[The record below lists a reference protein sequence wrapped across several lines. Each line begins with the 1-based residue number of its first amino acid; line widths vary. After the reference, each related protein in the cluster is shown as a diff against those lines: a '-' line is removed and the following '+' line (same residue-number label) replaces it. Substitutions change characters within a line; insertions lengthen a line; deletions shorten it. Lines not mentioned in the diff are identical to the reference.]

1 MSESAFRPTYAE
13 IDLSALRHN
22 FAQARRQA
30 GEDRQLLAVVK
41 ADAYGHGAVPVAR
54 TLEDAGADLFGVALV
69 EEGVELR
76 EAGIQSP
83 ILILGGTYPGQESLL
98 FDFDLTPSLFDLDLA
113 KRLNAM
119 AFKRNCRCK
128 VHLKLDTGMGRIGF
142 RPEELDAALKVLQG
156 MPGVEL
162 DGVFSHLALADEP
175 SDPLTDTQVQRFRD
189 SLTSIRE
196 AGFNP
201 SRIHISNSAALFT
214 RELPECNVFR
224 PGIVL
229 YGALPSDWFAGQLD
243 LRPVMHVRSQVAQL
257 KEVPA
262 GTGVSYGHR
271 FATERPSLLAAIPIG
286 YADGYNRL
294 LSNCGEM
301 LIRGRRVRVAG
312 TVCMDWTLVDVT
324 DVPGVQVGDAVTLL
338 GNVDGQQVSAEE
350 WAAKVGSISYEVFC
364 RISQRVPRHYLPA
377 TEQDS

>member
-1 MSESAFRPTYAE
+1 LSESAFRPTHVE

-22 FAQARRQA
+22 FAQARLQA
-30 GEDRQLLAVVK
+30 GTERQLLAVVK
-41 ADAYGHGAVPVAR
+41 ADAYGHGAVPVAK
-54 TLEDAGADLFGVALV
+54 TLEQAGADLFGVALV

-76 EAGIQSP
+76 QAGIQRP

-98 FDFDLTPSLFDLDLA
+98 FDFDLTPSLFDLGLA
-113 KRLNAM
+113 QRLNAL
-119 AFKRNCRCK
+119 ATERNCLCK

-142 RPEELDAALKVLQG
+142 RPEELAEVLTTLHGLSALEV
-156 MPGVEL
+156 

-175 SDPLTDTQVQRFRD
+175 SDPLTDTQIKRFRGCLEQIHQ
-189 SLTSIRE
+189 S
-196 AGFNP
+196 GFTP
-201 SRIHISNSAALFT
+201 QRIHISNSAALFT
-214 RELPECNVFR
+214 RELVECNVFR

-229 YGALPSDWFAGQLD
+229 YGALPSDWFAEQLD
-243 LRPVMHVRSQVAQL
+243 LRPVMHLRSRVAQL
-257 KEVPA
+257 KEVPV

-294 LSNCGEM
+294 LSNCGEV
-301 LIRGRRVRVAG
+301 LIRGRRARVAG

-324 DVPGVQVGDAVTLL
+324 DVPGVQVGDSVTLL
-338 GNVDGQQVSAEE
+338 GCAGEQCISAEE

-364 RISQRVPRHYLPA
+364 RISHRVPRHYLPV
-377 TEQDS
+377 TEQDE